1 MYDNKLFIEYLQ
13 KMKSTALITSNYFK
27 GKAKQTTTLKR
38 LLTIAEF
45 TEKTFGLFNCNNKS
59 CESCNYLLFG
69 EHSSLK
75 NAKIIFCLEERFA
88 CNSSN
93 LIYLVVCPAYKYIG
107 ETRVRKTKTTR
118 EREKEYIGNTAVKSR
133 GTSLNLQKRQNS
145 NSFSTTYVI
154 KRHKV

>member
-1 MYDNKLFIEYLQ
+1 MAIRRNNQGYLKQTERENICHLYQLTTQIIQMYDNKLFIECLQ

-27 GKAKQTTTLKR
+27 GKAKQTTILKR

-59 CESCNYLLFG
+59 CETCNYLLFG

-75 NAKIIFCLEERFA
+75 NAKMIFCLKERFA

-93 LIYLVVCPAYKYIG
+93 LIYLVVCPA
-107 ETRVRKTKTTR
+107 
-118 EREKEYIGNTAVKSR
+118 
-133 GTSLNLQKRQNS
+133 
-145 NSFSTTYVI
+145 
-154 KRHKV
+154 